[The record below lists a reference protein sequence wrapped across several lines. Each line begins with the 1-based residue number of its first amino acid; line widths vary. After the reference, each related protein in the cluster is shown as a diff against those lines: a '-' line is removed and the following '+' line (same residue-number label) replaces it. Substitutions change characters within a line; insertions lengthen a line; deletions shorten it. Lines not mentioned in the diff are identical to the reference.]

1 MAYKNDTFYVYDILY
16 VRLKLIYFL
25 VFFYLFYFLF
35 YDDKYSSHQLQ
46 YFFVDDN
53 WINITVD
60 NIYNRKI

>member
-53 WINITVD
+53 
-60 NIYNRKI
+60 